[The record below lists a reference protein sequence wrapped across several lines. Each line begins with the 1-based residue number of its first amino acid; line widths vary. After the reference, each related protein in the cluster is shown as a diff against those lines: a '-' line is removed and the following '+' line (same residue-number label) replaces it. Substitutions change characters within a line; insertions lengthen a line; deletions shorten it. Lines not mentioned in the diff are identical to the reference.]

1 MIPSPPNAR
10 RHRRWLSLLALGV
23 LILGR
28 VDPARA
34 AYHPLE
40 ELPVES
46 QLYPL
51 VDALV
56 TQHGAPTG
64 MLLTRPWTRADLGRF
79 LDVMRVASPA
89 STDDPAMVRLA
100 RELEP
105 GDHVGGW
112 EPLGAVADEARSLE
126 VSAYLRGDH
135 REDRARG
142 GVTRDLRGG
151 VQVSAALGE
160 HALLWS
166 DVYAGTT
173 SEGPHG
179 NPADSRRFGLVEDV
193 QLNSYYDRATATW
206 SGRLGRLTLGH
217 TWLRWGPGAWGTM
230 ALSDGA
236 PALDVAEARTPLGAR
251 AQLAW
256 FVAALESRDE
266 SFLAGHRLEL
276 RPSEAWQLSFSELA
290 RFDGV
295 ANTFFYALPVV
306 PFSLIEKRIQKASAL
321 PSDSLERL
329 AKNNVM
335 WAMDASWRVRP
346 GARLYGEIAI
356 DDLSLSSEQR
366 PKLVAWQ
373 LGAHLRRVRGP
384 AAWEA
389 RAEYARVYAY
399 TYSVYHDHDFAHA
412 GLPTGFPLGP
422 DVDRLAG
429 RIAYMPESDWTW
441 ALETSFT
448 RKGTG
453 RLGEAYVPGTPVPDN
468 LVLQGVIDRD
478 LRSALSVDYS
488 PSPGL
493 QLGLTGGYAQVT
505 GLGHDAARE
514 SSGVF
519 GATRATLRW

>member
-1 MIPSPPNAR
+1 MVPEYQPIPRLIRTAFMLVLACM
-10 RHRRWLSLLALGV
+10 LSSAPG
-23 LILGR
+23 
-28 VDPARA
+28 ARA

-46 QLYPL
+46 PLYGL

-56 TQHGAPTG
+56 TQYGAPTG
-64 MLLTRPWTRADLGRF
+64 MSLTRPWTRTDLGRF
-79 LDVMRVASPA
+79 LDALRVASPA
-89 STDDPAMVRLA
+89 SVSDPATVRLA

-105 GDHVGGW
+105 GPHLGGW
-112 EPLGAVADEARSLE
+112 EPLAAVADEARSLE
-126 VSAYLRGDH
+126 VSGYLRGDY
-135 REDRARG
+135 REDRARS

-151 VQVSAALGE
+151 MQLSVALGE

-173 SEGPHG
+173 SEGAHG
-179 NPADSRRFGLVEDV
+179 NPADSRQFGLVEDV
-193 QLNSYYDRATATW
+193 QLNSYYDRATATLD
-206 SGRLGRLTLGH
+206 GRLGRLTLGH

-251 AQLAW
+251 AQYTW
-256 FVAALESRDE
+256 FVAALETRDE

-276 RPSEAWQLSFSELA
+276 RPSEAWQLSLSELA

-295 ANTFFYALPVV
+295 ANTFLYALPVV

-335 WAMDASWRVRP
+335 WAADFSWRIRP
-346 GARLYGEIAI
+346 GARLYGELAI

-373 LGAHLRRVRGP
+373 VGGHLRRVRGP

-389 RAEYARVYAY
+389 RTEYARVYAL
-399 TYSVYHDHDFAHA
+399 TYSVYHGHDFAHA
-412 GLPTGFPLGP
+412 GMPTGFPLGP
-422 DVDRLAG
+422 DVDRLTG
-429 RIAYMPESDWTW
+429 RIAYVPESDWTW
-441 ALETSFT
+441 GLEASLT

-453 RLGEAYVPGTPVPDN
+453 RLGEAYTPGTPVPDN
-468 LVLQGVIDRD
+468 LVLQGVLDRD
-478 LRSALSVDYS
+478 LRAALSVDYS

-493 QLGLTGGYAQVT
+493 LLGLTGGYAQVT
-505 GLGHDAARE
+505 GLGHDDTRDR
-514 SSGVF
+514 SGAF